1 MSLSVSAAVIQA
13 TTSRMFESSRQMVD
27 RGAYAGE
34 EVLIGHSGLTQED
47 LADLQQAAEQV
58 GDRKLLRVLQAI
70 SAAMKTGGDLMVP
83 SFKAFESILKAYL
96 SKDAIHGWIFL
107 READGHLYPFLVLD
121 VSLDLARGPY
131 DQDTVQIK
139 AVAYSKTEAR
149 GGKRVGATTRVFHFQ
164 ASEVARKKVS
174 DILLGAGLYKET
186 EALHA
191 EYQTSAARFF
201 SEVRDCFAEQFR
213 VTGVINES
221 ESDRYQREGLD
232 SMEGHRVIHD
242 LPASECGPLEFSS
255 ESSLLCEEGEA
266 PPMPVHLLLRVF
278 DLGNHQHYWVH
289 SDSITHYQ
297 YDQSLRDKLVLPR
310 AHRDLLD
317 ILTTDLDAFVG
328 DIVEGKSAGNVILCK
343 GLPGVGKTLT
353 AEVYAELMKRPLYIM
368 RAGRL
373 GTTPSAIA
381 ESLNLVFSR
390 ALRWNCVLVLNEAD
404 VFIARRGTN
413 VAQNAIVAEFL
424 HTLEYF
430 EGLLF
435 MSTNRPDD
443 IDDAVISRCAAIIEY
458 EVPDEA
464 GTRAIWKVMAAQ
476 NEVELEESLLSDL
489 VNAFPGIAPRDI
501 KNLLRLVLKVVAA
514 GKGPLAIE
522 TFRRCA
528 MFRAIKMTAPAEGA
542 EAQ

>member
-1 MSLSVSAAVIQA
+1 MTLSVSAAVIQA
-13 TTSRMFESSRQMVD
+13 TTSRKFEYSRQMLD
-27 RGAYAGE
+27 RRGYAGE
-34 EVLIGHSGLTQED
+34 EVLIGHDGLTQED
-47 LADLQQAAEQV
+47 LADLLQAAEQV
-58 GDRKLLRVLQAI
+58 DDRKFLRVLQAI

-107 READGHLYPFLVLD
+107 READGHLYPFLVQD
-121 VSLDLARGPY
+121 VSFCAARGAY
-131 DQDTVQIK
+131 DHDTVKIST
-139 AVAYSKTEAR
+139 VAYTRTESR
-149 GGKRVGATTRVFHFQ
+149 DGKRVGAAVRAFHFQ

-191 EYQTSAARFF
+191 EYQASATRFF
-201 SEVRDCFAEQFR
+201 GEVRGGFAEQFR
-213 VTGVINES
+213 VTGVVKERES
-221 ESDRYQREGLD
+221 SRHEREGLD
-232 SMEGHRVIHD
+232 RMSGHRVIHD
-242 LPASECGPLEFSS
+242 LPAWECGPLELSS
-255 ESSLLCEEGEA
+255 ESSLLHEEGEA
-266 PPMPVHLLLRVF
+266 PPMPVHLLVRVF
-278 DLGNHQHYWVH
+278 DLGDHQHYWVH
-289 SDSITHYQ
+289 SDSITPYQ

-317 ILTTDLDAFVG
+317 ILTTDLDAFVE

-353 AEVYAELMKRPLYIM
+353 AEVYAELMRRPLYIM

-373 GTTPSAIA
+373 GTTPSQIA
-381 ESLNLVFSR
+381 ESLQLVFSR

-476 NEVELEESLLSDL
+476 NEMELTEPLLSDL
-489 VNAFPGIAPRDI
+489 INAFPGIAPRDI

-514 GKGPLAIE
+514 RKGPLAIE

-528 MFRAIKMTAPAEGA
+528 MFRAIKMTAPAEGV